1 MPGVTVLNLSDI
13 LVRPVDRIEEPR
25 FQQLTQAH
33 HYLGALPKI
42 SETLWYV
49 ATLADQ
55 WLALLSFSTEKKTG
69 ESSSEIAYGITSRT
83 PEQADPQRLLATN
96 RGHWC
101 LVFDYLRMTE
111 NSCAAAFPN

>member
-1 MPGVTVLNLSDI
+1 LNLLEV
-13 LVRPVDRIEEPR
+13 LVRPVNRVEEPR
-25 FQQLTQAH
+25 FQHLMQQH